1 MAMVIKDIRLERK
14 ESDILVRESDSLQY
28 FIIPIPTGKIN
39 MVVAE
44 LRMLCLPY
52 RVVPPWL
59 ILTVVGKQIHDE
71 LIDLW
76 QSHRLTGAAVYR
88 HRDHG
93 YVAEGVKLSEL

>member
-1 MAMVIKDIRLERK
+1 
-14 ESDILVRESDSLQY
+14 
-28 FIIPIPTGKIN
+28 

-52 RVVPPWL
+52 RVVPPGL
-59 ILTVVGKQIHDE
+59 ILSVVGKQIHDE

-93 YVAEGVKLSEL
+93 YVAKGGKMDTIRIYR